1 MANKY
6 SPYPGDTIPAVL
18 EDGEYV
24 LNRNAVKAIGKDKL
38 DRINH
43 VEEPR
48 FAQNGGFMENAGF
61 PTQNKFKLGLA
72 RKMAHGGIATRDA
85 QQRRNQLLKIPNYIE
100 NYGIPTGNENL
111 DYNPE
116 FREMNYNDNEVVKA
130 VPNSSIMDFMLQQK
144 MNSNANPFNERDYLD
159 ESGFINRN
167 FKRDDGSDPTKP
179 GGQLLSVL
187 SNKYGKDAREYMAN
201 PEVARMIQ
209 ENPYIHSKVED
220 ILNSRKTDSM
230 LRAERNEPLTEE
242 EINNSRINTYD
253 EKMLQAI
260 QDADDL
266 RETNYDI
273 EMMNLGAGP
282 SMFDYDA
289 IEKRGAALNELKAGM
304 QRAKKESNNIKSKA
318 SKSDKFKKRLTTVEE
333 AVEPTIKMFS
343 KKAKKSSKDIAKQV
357 REGKKGTSR
366 FLGNLGKAFKK
377 GRDSAKNNSKTV
389 KTRKSNTNSVKK
401 SDKIIKKVT
410 KKNNKKQPLIGPMPF
425 IGPMPKEDSPITD
438 AQKNRYGMQ
447 EGGNVMDRSTAK
459 SIGVPNVDKRMQRRL
474 QQIRLQ
480 MQQQKLLKHRSGGD
494 IGLYNR
500 HVKTREESGDFLT
513 KKQIDDTFKYF
524 IKRQSGDMP
533 RMQEGGMVSSVGD
546 NMSGVQMNSRRLLN
560 MAKRRKNVRS

>member
-1 MANKY
+1 
-6 SPYPGDTIPAVL
+6 
-18 EDGEYV
+18 
-24 LNRNAVKAIGKDKL
+24 
-38 DRINH
+38 
-43 VEEPR
+43 
-48 FAQNGGFMENAGF
+48 FMENAGF

-357 REGKKGTSR
+357 REGQKGTSR

-377 GRDSAKNNSKTV
+377 GRNSAKNNSKTV
-389 KTRKSNTNSVKK
+389 KTRKSNTNSTKK
-401 SDKIIKKVT
+401 SDKIIKK
-410 KKNNKKQPLIGPMPF
+410 
-425 IGPMPKEDSPITD
+425 
-438 AQKNRYGMQ
+438 A
-447 EGGNVMDRSTAK
+447 
-459 SIGVPNVDKRMQRRL
+459 
-474 QQIRLQ
+474 
-480 MQQQKLLKHRSGGD
+480 
-494 IGLYNR
+494 
-500 HVKTREESGDFLT
+500 
-513 KKQIDDTFKYF
+513 
-524 IKRQSGDMP
+524 
-533 RMQEGGMVSSVGD
+533 
-546 NMSGVQMNSRRLLN
+546 
-560 MAKRRKNVRS
+560 

>member
-1 MANKY
+1 VAKLANKY

-187 SNKYGKDAREYMAN
+187 S
-201 PEVARMIQ
+201 
-209 ENPYIHSKVED
+209 
-220 ILNSRKTDSM
+220 
-230 LRAERNEPLTEE
+230 
-242 EINNSRINTYD
+242 
-253 EKMLQAI
+253 
-260 QDADDL
+260 
-266 RETNYDI
+266 
-273 EMMNLGAGP
+273 
-282 SMFDYDA
+282 
-289 IEKRGAALNELKAGM
+289 
-304 QRAKKESNNIKSKA
+304 
-318 SKSDKFKKRLTTVEE
+318 
-333 AVEPTIKMFS
+333 
-343 KKAKKSSKDIAKQV
+343 
-357 REGKKGTSR
+357 
-366 FLGNLGKAFKK
+366 
-377 GRDSAKNNSKTV
+377 
-389 KTRKSNTNSVKK
+389 
-401 SDKIIKKVT
+401 
-410 KKNNKKQPLIGPMPF
+410 
-425 IGPMPKEDSPITD
+425 
-438 AQKNRYGMQ
+438 
-447 EGGNVMDRSTAK
+447 
-459 SIGVPNVDKRMQRRL
+459 
-474 QQIRLQ
+474 
-480 MQQQKLLKHRSGGD
+480 
-494 IGLYNR
+494 
-500 HVKTREESGDFLT
+500 
-513 KKQIDDTFKYF
+513 
-524 IKRQSGDMP
+524 
-533 RMQEGGMVSSVGD
+533 
-546 NMSGVQMNSRRLLN
+546 
-560 MAKRRKNVRS
+560 